1 MLTDFL
7 LCTEIKMKQNHDGD
21 LDSFPKE
28 KKKKKKKITSFET
41 VLVKTVGKT

>member
-28 KKKKKKKITSFET
+28 KKKKKKK
-41 VLVKTVGKT
+41 KKDN

>member
-28 KKKKKKKITSFET
+28 KKKKKVTSFET